1 MANNESGNTVM
12 VRQSPKSAPGAPR
25 IGWKTAREHI
35 PVRLFGE
42 RDLWS
47 VLLGILRFSLGKTR
61 KIPHLYVVRI
71 IPNHRIGDRRMR
83 R

>member
-47 VLLGILRFSLGKTR
+47 VFAGDITFFAWKDEEDSPSLYR
-61 KIPHLYVVRI
+61 A
-71 IPNHRIGDRRMR
+71 NHPKSSHW
-83 R
+83 